1 MMQNSDTKDILFS
14 KDDQY
19 RTHAMLFLAY
29 RFELRLKNKIRDTDR
44 NML

>member
-14 KDDQY
+14 KDDLY
-19 RTHAMLFLAY
+19 RTLAMLFLAY
-29 RFELRLKNKIRDTDR
+29 RFELRLKNKLRNTYR